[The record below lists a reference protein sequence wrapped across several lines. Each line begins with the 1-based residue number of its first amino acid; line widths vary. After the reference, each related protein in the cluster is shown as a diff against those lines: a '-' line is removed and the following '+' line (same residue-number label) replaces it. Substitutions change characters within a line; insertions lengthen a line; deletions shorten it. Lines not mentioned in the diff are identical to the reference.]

1 MVLQR
6 FVIFVRFQIYSVNKF
21 DPSESKN
28 SLSRCVCGVHML
40 YLSKLILNFPSK
52 YSDFCSSETL

>member
-6 FVIFVRFQIYSVNKF
+6 FVIFVRFQIYRVNKF

-28 SLSRCVCGVHML
+28 SLLRGV
-40 YLSKLILNFPSK
+40 
-52 YSDFCSSETL
+52 